1 MRQRDTSRWGVGKIY
16 PSPSY
21 FTENEIVDGLHTI
34 QLGSQLLDILVR
46 DRQSPVTVVTFQH
59 RVSVRSTYPTLVGE
73 GFTGKAGVNLIAVAD
88 PSTALDS
95 KVRLGWYLGNRA
107 IGKLKPILLPLID
120 TAVAALGTQRLIFFG
135 NSGGGDAALEYAAEH
150 PGSIAVTVN
159 PRLGFNAG
167 NDEDF
172 GVYMSGCHPR
182 LGRTAYARVTREYAI
197 DLKDSIPHG
206 ADFYAAMYHN
216 INDQEYYQS
225 QHKPFVEARKND
237 LWIAE
242 RLDSDSPGHTPI
254 PKEKLLS
261 VVTEFANMKVDVPT
275 AIANAGFSRPS

>member
-16 PSPSY
+16 PSPNY
-21 FTENEIVDGLHTI
+21 FTENEIADGLHTI
-34 QLGSQLLDILVR
+34 QVGSQLLDILIR
-46 DRQSPVTVVTFQH
+46 DRKSPVTVVTFQH
-59 RVSVRSTYPTLVGE
+59 RVSTRSTYPTLVGE

-88 PSTALDS
+88 PSIALDS

-107 IGKLKPILLPLID
+107 IGKLRSILLPLID

-135 NSGGGDAALEYAAEH
+135 NSGGGYAALDYAAANA
-150 PGSIAVTVN
+150 GSIAVTVN

-197 DLKDSIPHG
+197 DLKDSIPRG
-206 ADFYAAMYHN
+206 AGFYAAMYHN
-216 INDQEYYQS
+216 IGDQEYYQAHH
-225 QHKPFVEARKND
+225 QPFVEARKDD
-237 LWIAE
+237 LQIAE
-242 RLDSDSPGHTPI
+242 RFENDGDGHVPI
-254 PKEKLLS
+254 PKNTLHEIFNALS
-261 VVTEFANMKVDVPT
+261 DLSRPMPEAL
-275 AIANAGFSRPS
+275 INAGFQTP